1 MSKCFVL
8 FFLFDD
14 RVQYSNYRRL
24 PAKNRRGSGWL
35 AGWNGLRARRSDVR
49 DAAPLDTAERGRSSA
64 GFMLMYV
71 CVLASFLYGGTTTK
85 WL

>member
-1 MSKCFVL
+1 MIV
-8 FFLFDD
+8 
-14 RVQYSNYRRL
+14 YSTVITEGCRL
-24 PAKNRRGSGWL
+24 RIGEALAGWL

-71 CVLASFLYGGTTTK
+71 CVLASFLYGGTTTP

>member
-1 MSKCFVL
+1 MIV
-8 FFLFDD
+8 
-14 RVQYSNYRRL
+14 YSNYLQYGTQRCVLMREGCRL
-24 PAKNRRGSGWL
+24 RIGEALAGWL
-35 AGWNGLRARRSDVR
+35 AGMVFELGVQDVR

-71 CVLASFLYGGTTTK
+71 CVLASFLYGGTTTP